1 MGMDAIG
8 VDIQRAKS
16 SRAQVFFGFFFVF
29 FCNIFGMDVIGIDI
43 QRSKSSRA
51 RVFFILF
58 FCVFYL
64 SFAVLFFLAT
74 NMMVMG

>member
-1 MGMDAIG
+1 MPSASIFSVQPSLGPGI
-8 VDIQRAKS
+8 
-16 SRAQVFFGFFFVF
+16 FFFCV

-43 QRSKSSRA
+43 QRAKSSRA

-58 FCVFYL
+58 FGVFYL
-64 SFAVLFFLAT
+64 FFAVLFFLAT